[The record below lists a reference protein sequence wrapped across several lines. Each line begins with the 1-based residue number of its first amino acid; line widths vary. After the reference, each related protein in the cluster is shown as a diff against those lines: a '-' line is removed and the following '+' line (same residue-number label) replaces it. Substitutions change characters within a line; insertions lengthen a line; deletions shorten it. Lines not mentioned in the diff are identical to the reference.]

1 MTLPLFYM
9 VNPASKVCKI
19 IPRMSERPITNNIK
33 SSKNQSTTK
42 LIKSMET
49 KITNCIAA
57 EKAVRDVMYGLDHEE
72 VWGLFLRNDNTV
84 ISREMLSKGTL
95 TQTSIDNRT
104 VIKRALMNNAN
115 AVIILHNHPSG
126 NPKPS
131 PADIRVTERMKKAC
145 DLMDVRLL
153 DHIILAGE
161 SFFSFSEERTYNR

>member
-1 MTLPLFYM
+1 
-9 VNPASKVCKI
+9 
-19 IPRMSERPITNNIK
+19 
-33 SSKNQSTTK
+33 
-42 LIKSMET
+42 MET
-49 KITNCIAA
+49 RITNCIAA

-72 VWGLFLRNDNTV
+72 VWGLFLNTGNTI

-131 PADIRVTERMKKAC
+131 PADIRITERMKKAC

-161 SFFSFSEERTYNR
+161 SFFSFSEERTYNK